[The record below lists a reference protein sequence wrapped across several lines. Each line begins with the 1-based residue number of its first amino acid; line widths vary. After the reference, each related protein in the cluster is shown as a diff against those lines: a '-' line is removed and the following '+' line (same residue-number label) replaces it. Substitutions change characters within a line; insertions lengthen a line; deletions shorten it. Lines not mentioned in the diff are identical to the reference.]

1 MNRTIVLLFLLT
13 NTVPLLAQISG
24 QVLCNDTRKPIP
36 YANVYT
42 AEGIAVAYADEN
54 GKFEFADSKLS
65 MPLFFTAVGYEKS
78 IYSRYNY
85 GCYFF
90 RSQDYKS
97 CRGHNLKK
105 EKYQKSPGGYD
116 RRKNSSN

>member
-1 MNRTIVLLFLLT
+1 MLRKRLSLITLFMNRTIVLLFLLT

-65 MPLFFTAVGYEKS
+65 MPLFFTAVGYGKKVFTADT
-78 IYSRYNY
+78 ITDAI
-85 GCYFF
+85 FL
-90 RSQDYKS
+90 DPKII
-97 CRGHNLKK
+97 NLA
-105 EKYQKSPGGYD
+105 EVII
-116 RRKNSSN
+116 